1 MMLLDRALQRNIDGV
16 LVPHHRNLA
25 TRPALPL
32 AQTVP
37 SDATLK
43 AWNPMSDK
51 PSQADPSMLQSEP
64 FGPTHIQGSLYFDA

>member
-1 MMLLDRALQRNIDGV
+1 MRGSRRPRRHLRPRGDILDWLSPRPELIEKLMMLLDRALQRNIDGV

-37 SDATLK
+37 SDATLN
-43 AWNPMSDK
+43 A
-51 PSQADPSMLQSEP
+51 
-64 FGPTHIQGSLYFDA
+64 